1 MERGESWGD
10 DCVVKLNYE
19 DSRTRYVYLL
29 TPTAMMQMTCVHSR
43 YNTGMYTVGAWIAGW
58 SEPAVLNDG
67 RVDICLY
74 CGMVNLSI
82 VCPIP
87 WSYTL
92 VSHFSPPF
100 LEANEQ
106 QLNFA
111 TQVST
116 VQTAS
121 LNLLGKTRK
130 FHTSKLNTHSIIK
143 FHIVFWEFMA
153 GMGEQSTH
161 FWQNFLGK

>member
-100 LEANEQ
+100 LEA
-106 QLNFA
+106 
-111 TQVST
+111 
-116 VQTAS
+116 
-121 LNLLGKTRK
+121 
-130 FHTSKLNTHSIIK
+130 
-143 FHIVFWEFMA
+143 
-153 GMGEQSTH
+153 GEQFTTCPIPRVGLLCTGARVH
-161 FWQNFLGK
+161 KNERLVRVRACNYVKFRNWLEFTANTVTRATRNDCC